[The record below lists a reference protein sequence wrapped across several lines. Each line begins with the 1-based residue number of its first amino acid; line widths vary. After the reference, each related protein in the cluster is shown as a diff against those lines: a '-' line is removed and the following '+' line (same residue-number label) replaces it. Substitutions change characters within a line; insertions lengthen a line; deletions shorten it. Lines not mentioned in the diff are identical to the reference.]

1 MTTPR
6 IPPTEAE
13 LEEWEAVAGTPV
25 PVLTNGYRLPEHI
38 TGRLIRE
45 VRRLRALCGEA
56 ARHPWRVSQLVDAR
70 LRMRLEKA
78 EKREV

>member
-13 LEEWEAVAGTPV
+13 LEQTLDAISSPNYDRKG
-25 PVLTNGYRLPEHI
+25 VLTHPDTIRQ
-38 TGRLIRE
+38 LIAE
-45 VRRLRALCGEA
+45 IRRLRSLCGVA

-70 LRMRLEKA
+70 LRMQLEKA
-78 EKREV
+78 EEGEV